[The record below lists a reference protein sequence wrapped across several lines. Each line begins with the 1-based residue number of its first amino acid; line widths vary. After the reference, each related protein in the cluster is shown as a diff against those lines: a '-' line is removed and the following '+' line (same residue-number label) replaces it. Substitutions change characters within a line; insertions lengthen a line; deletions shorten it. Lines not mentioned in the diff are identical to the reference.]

1 MERSNLLEN
10 LNIATSKA
18 ATYAI
23 QRGSPLS
30 MDKKSIMIG
39 TTFIEKNEFGSYNIL
54 SLDKSLLFKDI
65 SVFDVAIIVAQR
77 YNLNEHN
84 VIKKVLILEDKFS
97 KYHTD
102 MLHYLHCLKTA
113 KKNHDIERM
122 AILEDK
128 FQQAEQFAKDTR
140 DRISF
145 FKRVK

>member
-1 MERSNLLEN
+1 MERSDLLEN
-10 LNIATSKA
+10 LNIAANKA

-39 TTFIEKNEFGSYNIL
+39 TTLIEKNDFGTYDIL
-54 SLDKSLLFKDI
+54 SFDRTLLFKNI
-65 SVFDVAIIVAQR
+65 SVFDVAIIIAQR
-77 YNLNEHN
+77 YNLNEHGI
-84 VIKKVLILEDKFS
+84 IKKVLILEDKFS
-97 KYHTD
+97 KHHTD
-102 MLHYLHCLKTA
+102 MLHYLHCLKSA
-113 KKNHDIERM
+113 KKKHDLERM